1 MATIRSR
8 DFKCVK
14 LKSSGAY
21 AQTSGVCDAYAVHYF
36 VYDNLANKPIVGV
49 CTRANGNYYY
59 PDNNECTG
67 HIYTKE
73 QRDNILNG
81 GTGETSTEQPV
92 DPNPNTD
99 NSGIQIDSG
108 LYTTITSFLLLSF
121 VTGHITGRIVKTLNK
136 A

>member
-8 DFKCVK
+8 DFKCVR
-14 LKSSGAY
+14 LNTNGVYYVTNKSCEAY
-21 AQTSGVCDAYAVHYF
+21 ALHYSI
-36 VYDNLANKPIVGV
+36 YDRLTDKPIIGECWKADGDYYWYTKTV
-49 CTRANGNYYY
+49 CTA
-59 PDNNECTG
+59 